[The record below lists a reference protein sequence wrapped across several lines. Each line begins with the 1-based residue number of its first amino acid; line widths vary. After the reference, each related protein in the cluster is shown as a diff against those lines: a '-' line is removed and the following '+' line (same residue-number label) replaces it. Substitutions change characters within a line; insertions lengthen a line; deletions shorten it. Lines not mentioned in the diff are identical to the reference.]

1 MASISVAMAKKDVMK
16 YCDGKIRGHKTL
28 RCQEN
33 NAINSYDVMKMSR
46 TAAMAQKD
54 VMNC

>member
-46 TAAMAQKD
+46 TAAMAQNDD
-54 VMNC
+54 VNC